1 MQAPVLSG
9 PQYLREGL
17 KLVLSPSLRLFVLL
31 PLAVNLLLFGGLI
44 WFAGHEFSLWVDAL
58 MPSLPDWLSFLSY
71 ILWPLFVALVVLM
84 VFFTFTML
92 ANVIAAPFNG
102 FLAEKVEVVVRGQD
116 TFPAFS
122 WGELVAMVPRTFGRE
137 MRKLGYFLPRAI
149 GLFILSF
156 IPVVNVVAAPLWL
169 VFGVWMMAI
178 QYIDY
183 PADNNKMS
191 WQDMLAWLR
200 QKRWQSLGFGG
211 ITYLALMIPGV
222 NVLMMPAA
230 VAGATLFWVRE
241 RSALAQ
247 CRQAAPR
254 HVGAGLPAM
263 PACQDQLGWKTAP
276 PHPPPSSPLP
286 DLHDHPAGI
295 GRQGQALFGLALAG
309 VDDVH
314 RRLGQLLVLLHHLG
328 DFFGGAAG
336 TRSQLA
342 HFVGDHGKAT
352 ALLAGAGGL
361 DGRVERQQVGLA
373 GDVADGL
380 DDRANHLG
388 LLVQRLDAVGGVLHR
403 AFQPAHHVHGLGHHV
418 GGLARA
424 ASVSSEVL

>member
-44 WFAGHEFSLWVDAL
+44 YFAGHQFSLWVDAL
-58 MPSLPDWLSFLSY
+58 MPTLPDWLSFLTY
-71 ILWPLFVALVVLM
+71 ILWPLFVALVLLM
-84 VFFTFTML
+84 VFFTFTLL

-116 TFPAFS
+116 NFPPFS
-122 WGELVAMVPRTFGRE
+122 WSELMAMVPRTLSRE

-156 IPVVNVVAAPLWL
+156 IPVVNVIAAPLWL
-169 VFGVWMMAI
+169 VFGIWMMAI

-200 QKRWQSLGFGG
+200 AKRWQSMGFGG

-241 RSALAQ
+241 R
-247 CRQAAPR
+247 
-254 HVGAGLPAM
+254 
-263 PACQDQLGWKTAP
+263 T
-276 PHPPPSSPLP
+276 
-286 DLHDHPAGI
+286 
-295 GRQGQALFGLALAG
+295 
-309 VDDVH
+309 
-314 RRLGQLLVLLHHLG
+314 
-328 DFFGGAAG
+328 
-336 TRSQLA
+336 
-342 HFVGDHGKAT
+342 
-352 ALLAGAGGL
+352 
-361 DGRVERQQVGLA
+361 
-373 GDVADGL
+373 
-380 DDRANHLG
+380 
-388 LLVQRLDAVGGVLHR
+388 
-403 AFQPAHHVHGLGHHV
+403 
-418 GGLARA
+418 
-424 ASVSSEVL
+424 

>member
-17 KLVLSPSLRLFVLL
+17 KLILSPSLRLFVLL

-71 ILWPLFVALVVLM
+71 ILWPLFVALVLLM

-116 TFPAFS
+116 NFPAFS
-122 WGELVAMVPRTFGRE
+122 WGELIAMVPRTFGRE

-156 IPVVNVVAAPLWL
+156 IPVVNVIAAPLWL

-211 ITYLALMIPGV
+211 ITYLALMIPVV
-222 NVLMMPAA
+222 NVVMMPAA

-241 RSALAQ
+241 R
-247 CRQAAPR
+247 
-254 HVGAGLPAM
+254 
-263 PACQDQLGWKTAP
+263 
-276 PHPPPSSPLP
+276 
-286 DLHDHPAGI
+286 
-295 GRQGQALFGLALAG
+295 
-309 VDDVH
+309 
-314 RRLGQLLVLLHHLG
+314 
-328 DFFGGAAG
+328 
-336 TRSQLA
+336 
-342 HFVGDHGKAT
+342 
-352 ALLAGAGGL
+352 
-361 DGRVERQQVGLA
+361 
-373 GDVADGL
+373 
-380 DDRANHLG
+380 N
-388 LLVQRLDAVGGVLHR
+388 
-403 AFQPAHHVHGLGHHV
+403 
-418 GGLARA
+418 
-424 ASVSSEVL
+424 